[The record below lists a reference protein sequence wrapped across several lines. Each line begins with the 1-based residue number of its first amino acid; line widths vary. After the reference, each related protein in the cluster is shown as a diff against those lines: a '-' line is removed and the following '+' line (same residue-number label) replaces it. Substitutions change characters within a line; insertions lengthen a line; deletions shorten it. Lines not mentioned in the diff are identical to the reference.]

1 MKRFM
6 TTAFVLMLL
15 GTNALRGA
23 DFGDL
28 TATFVLDGTAP
39 APKKL
44 DTSKEPMCN
53 ADGSAVLDEKLV
65 VNKENNGIRD
75 VVVYL
80 FLKPN
85 EKAPAAHPD
94 QEKLREQDVEL
105 ANMGCRFE
113 PRIALVM
120 TNQKLVVTNGDKF
133 GHNTN
138 LGLIDNPSQNPNLPA
153 GAKIDFKFAKAE
165 KLPMPVACNI
175 HPWMQGFVLIKD
187 HPFMGVSDANGKLTI
202 KNVPTGSRT
211 FQLWAGA
218 FVTEGKQNGKAAKWE
233 RGRVTIDIKPG
244 TNDLGEINIPVKH
257 FQAK

>member
-1 MKRFM
+1 M
-6 TTAFVLMLL
+6 TGVQTC
-15 GTNALRGA
+15 AL
-23 DFGDL
+23 
-28 TATFVLDGTAP
+28 P
-39 APKKL
+39 
-44 DTSKEPMCN
+44 
-53 ADGSAVLDEKLV
+53 
-65 VNKENNGIRD
+65 I
-75 VVVYL
+75 Y
-80 FLKPN
+80 
-85 EKAPAAHPD
+85 
-94 QEKLREQDVEL
+94 
-105 ANMGCRFE
+105 
-113 PRIALVM
+113 
-120 TNQKLVVTNGDKF
+120 KF

-187 HPFMGVSDANGKLTI
+187 HPFMAVSDANGKLTI

-244 TNDLGEINIPVKH
+244 TNDLGEIKIPVKH